1 MKKISIVFFMI
12 VLSNAILAQGE
23 SLTLD
28 DAISLAKKN
37 NRNLLNAKAE
47 IDIAYGKVKETA
59 SIGLPQLSGS
69 VDFVGQPVIPTSVVP
84 NFINPNDPPLEFKMG
99 ISNSLNAKLSLTQLI
114 FDGTYF
120 LGLKAAKE
128 YVKLAEK
135 NMSATQTETIIN
147 VSQAYFMVLLI
158 EENQKLTDANLSLV
172 EKTFQQTKGLFENGF
187 AEKLDIQ
194 RLNLQL
200 SNLKTLRNK
209 LQDQHEYALR
219 ILKLQMGLDL
229 NKNVALSDK
238 LNDVL
243 AKTTLNNTDY
253 TGSAKQRPEFQAL
266 EQLQVL
272 NHMDKKRYRLGYLP
286 SLAGFLTH
294 QQQSFA
300 TEGEIAN
307 LGNRFY
313 PGTLVGLSLQVPIF
327 DGFYKRS
334 KVEQAQKQIY
344 KTNNQL
350 LDLNAAIQNEQFT
363 AKMRFARA
371 KEELENQ
378 KANLE
383 IAKDINRIATAKYNE
398 GVGSSLE
405 LIAAGNELKTAE
417 TNYLAAVYELL
428 SANLEL
434 NKANGSIK

>member
-1 MKKISIVFFMI
+1 MKKISILFFMI
-12 VLSNAILAQGE
+12 VLSNALIAQSD

-37 NRNLLNAKAE
+37 NRNLLNTKADV
-47 IDIAYGKVKETA
+47 DIAHSKVKETA

-69 VDFVGQPVIPTSVVP
+69 VDYVGQPVIPTSVVP
-84 NFINPNDPPLEFKMG
+84 NFINPNDPPLEFQMG
-99 ISNSLNAKLSLTQLI
+99 ISNSLTAKVSLTQLI

-135 NMSATQTETIIN
+135 NMSATQVETIIN

-243 AKTTLNNTDY
+243 AKTTLNTDY

-300 TEGEIAN
+300 TEGEIAK
-307 LGNRFY
+307 LGDRFY
-313 PGTLVGLSLQVPIF
+313 AGTLLGLSLQVPIF

-334 KVEQAQKQIY
+334 KVEQAEKQIY

-350 LDLNAAIQNEQFT
+350 LDLTAAIQNEQFT